1 MAGRGLGQLFA
12 RKSVEQMHAEN
23 ESGELKKSLGAVNLV
38 LLGIGCIIGTGI
50 FVLTG
55 RAAAE
60 FAGPGIMISF
70 VITGTLCALVA
81 ICYSELAAAIPVSGS
96 AYSYSYASLGEF
108 VAWIMGV
115 LLLLEYGVAAST
127 VAVGWSGYTTSLLH
141 DLGINLP
148 HALTQAPGVLVAT
161 SGIDVTAIDPQVAL
175 AGTTGILSD
184 GTQVVFD
191 KAAQAVLSGQF
202 PIEIKDY
209 SVVADRLLEVGA
221 NNTATLIEGV
231 KATLHTV
238 TEGAATTQQ
247 QVDVAANTAIT
258 FVANSKVSLPAEAIA
273 ALAPGQ
279 TVGSIVNLPALIGI
293 LAVTALLTLGVSES
307 ANVNNIVVAI
317 KVTVVVAFI
326 VIGFFYVNPANWSP
340 LIPDQVPAPP
350 PGSDMSVGGQIWTA
364 LGNVITGQSR
374 ESAYGVGG
382 LIAAASTIF
391 FAYIGFEAVSTAGA
405 EAKNPAR
412 DMPIG
417 IIGSLV
423 VCTILYILTC
433 AVLVGIVPYYELN
446 DPAPIA
452 KAVNQIGLPWFAFLV
467 KVGAFAGL
475 SSVMLVL
482 LYGQTRIFYT
492 MARDGLLPSVFAKI
506 NPKTQTPVLNT
517 IVVGVIAAGFAGFT
531 GLDFLGDTTN
541 VGTLVAFMLICV
553 TVVYLRFARPNM
565 NRPFKMPTWAI
576 TIIAVVGAAMCFM
589 LVMSLMSSEQTRNFF
604 IPYLVVGILFYFGYG
619 MWNSKLAKG
628 VTVTGHEANPDLEAK
643 GLTDVEPPFKK

>member
-1 MAGRGLGQLFA
+1 MANRGIGQLFA
-12 RKSVEQMHAEN
+12 RKSVEQMHAEHQG
-23 ESGELKKSLGAVNLV
+23 GELKKSLGALNLV

-70 VITGTLCALVA
+70 VITGVLCALVA
-81 ICYSELAAAIPVSGS
+81 LCYSELAAAIPVSGS

-148 HALTQAPGVLVAT
+148 AALTAAPGV
-161 SGIDVTAIDPQVAL
+161 
-175 AGTTGILSD
+175 
-184 GTQVVFD
+184 
-191 KAAQAVLSGQF
+191 
-202 PIEIKDY
+202 
-209 SVVADRLLEVGA
+209 
-221 NNTATLIEGV
+221 
-231 KATLHTV
+231 TV
-238 TEGAATTQQ
+238 TDPVTGAA
-247 QVDVAANTAIT
+247 VA
-258 FVANSKVSLPAEAIA
+258 
-273 ALAPGQ
+273 G
-279 TVGSIVNLPALIGI
+279 IVNLPALLGI
-293 LAVTALLTLGVSES
+293 VAVTALLTIGVSES
-307 ANVNNIVVAI
+307 ATVNNIVVAI
-317 KVTVVVAFI
+317 KVTVVIAFI
-326 VIGFFYVNPANWSP
+326 VIGFFYVKPELWSP
-340 LIPDQVPAPP
+340 LIPEQVPAPP
-350 PGSDMSVGGQIWTA
+350 PGSDMSLGGQIWSA

-374 ESAYGVGG
+374 ESAYGIGG
-382 LIAAASTIF
+382 LISAASVIF

-417 IIGSLV
+417 ILGSLII
-423 VCTILYILTC
+423 CTILYILTC
-433 AVLVGIVPYYELN
+433 AVLVGIVPYTELN

-452 KAVNQIGLPWFAFLV
+452 KAVNQMGLPWFAILV

-492 MARDGLLPSVFAKI
+492 MARDGLLPPVFAKV
-506 NPKTQTPVLNT
+506 NPKTQTPTLNT
-517 IVVGVIAAGFAGFT
+517 LVVGLIAAGFAGFT

-541 VGTLVAFMLICV
+541 VGTLVAFMFICI
-553 TVVYLRFARPNM
+553 TVVYLRVKRPDL
-565 NRPFKMPTWAI
+565 NRPFKMPTWLI
-576 TIIAVVGAAMCFM
+576 VLIAVLGASMCAI
-589 LVMSLMSSEQTRNFF
+589 LVMSLMSQEHTRNFF
-604 IPYLVVGILFYFGYG
+604 IPYLIVGVLFYFVYG

-628 VTVTGHEANPDLEAK
+628 EIVTGHEANPDLETQ
-643 GLTDVEPPFKK
+643 GLTDVEPPKGH

>member
-70 VITGTLCALVA
+70 VITGVLCALVA

-141 DLGINLP
+141 DLGINIP
-148 HALTQAPGVLVAT
+148 AALTAAPGVEVV
-161 SGIDVTAIDPQVAL
+161 DPVT
-175 AGTTGILSD
+175 
-184 GTQVVFD
+184 
-191 KAAQAVLSGQF
+191 
-202 PIEIKDY
+202 
-209 SVVADRLLEVGA
+209 GA
-221 NNTATLIEGV
+221 KVMGMMNVPA
-231 KATLHTV
+231 
-238 TEGAATTQQ
+238 
-247 QVDVAANTAIT
+247 
-258 FVANSKVSLPAEAIA
+258 FV
-273 ALAPGQ
+273 
-279 TVGSIVNLPALIGI
+279 GI

-364 LGNVITGQSR
+364 LGNVVTGQSR
-374 ESAYGVGG
+374 DSAYGVGG

-417 IIGSLV
+417 IIGSLII
-423 VCTILYILTC
+423 CTILYILTC
-433 AVLVGIVPYYELN
+433 AVLVGIVPYTELN

-452 KAVNQIGLPWFAFLV
+452 KAVNAIGLPWFAFLV

-517 IVVGVIAAGFAGFT
+517 VVVGFIAAGFAGFT

-541 VGTLVAFMLICV
+541 VGTLVALMLICI

-565 NRPFKMPTWAI
+565 HRPFKMPTWAI
-576 TIIAVVGAAMCFM
+576 TIIAVAGASMCGI

-604 IPYLVVGILFYFGYG
+604 IPYLVVGVLFYFAYG

-628 VTVTGHEANPDLEAK
+628 VTVTGHEANPDLESK